1 MYEHYTLSNGV
12 DLYTNSTR
20 KFRTNLVQVFVARP
34 LDEFYTRYALL
45 ANVLKRGSKSFPTTI
60 ELAKRWDSL
69 YGAMFTANIYKLGE
83 HHVYELSL
91 ELANERYL
99 ASQERVLKEGLL
111 TLAGMLDTPYLPD
124 GQLDSSHVAQEQ
136 EALARAIDS
145 LFNDKSAYSSVRC
158 IEEMCSNEPYA
169 RLELGNKGEISSITP
184 KVLTEFYQES
194 LPKAKVRVIISGDID
209 SQEARSVCEEAF
221 AGIKLQ
227 TLPSRRAQIDVP
239 VSAVRVKHEE
249 QDISQ
254 GKLVLGYRTYTDCA
268 APDYPALVMYNG
280 ILGAFP
286 HSKLFMNVREK
297 ASLAYYCSS
306 SLLPVKGLMLIRSGI
321 GLDKYTQALEIIAAQ
336 LQAMAQGDFSE
347 DEFTN
352 TRLALINELQADEDR
367 PSKLGRSHIE
377 RLVAEADYSNHD
389 FKERIAQV
397 NREDVVRMAERVQ
410 LDTIYF
416 LHGKE

>member
-1 MYEHYTLSNGV
+1 MYEQYTLPNGV
-12 DLYTNSTR
+12 ELYTNPTR

-34 LDEFYTRYALL
+34 LDELYTHYALL

-99 ASQERVLKEGLL
+99 ASQERVLREGLL
-111 TLAGMLDTPYLPD
+111 TLAQMLNTPYMPAR
-124 GQLDSSHVAQEQ
+124 QLDANHVAQEQ
-136 EALARAIDS
+136 EALIRAIDS
-145 LFNDKSAYSSVRC
+145 LFNDKAAYSSVRC
-158 IEEMCSNEPYA
+158 IEEMCIDEPYA
-169 RLELGNKGEISSITP
+169 RLELGNKGEISAITP
-184 KVLTEFYQES
+184 KILTDFYHKS
-194 LPKAKVRVIISGDID
+194 LPQTQVRVVISGDID
-209 SQEARSVCEEAF
+209 HKEARSVCEEAF
-221 AGIKLQ
+221 AGLKLQ
-227 TLPSRRAQIDVP
+227 TLPSHPAQTDIP
-239 VSAVRVKHEE
+239 VSEVRIKHEE
-249 QDISQ
+249 QDINQ

-268 APDYPALVMYNG
+268 ARDYPALVMYNG

-306 SLLPVKGLMLIRSGI
+306 SLLPVKGLLLIRSGI
-321 GLDKYTQALEIIAAQ
+321 ALDKYDQALEIIAAQ
-336 LQAMAQGDFSE
+336 LQDMAQGNISE

-367 PSKLGRSHIE
+367 PAKLGRSYVE
-377 RLVAEADYSNHD
+377 RLVAGATYSNHD
-389 FKERIAQV
+389 LKERLSQV
-397 NREDVVRMAERVQ
+397 NREDIVRMAEKVQ

>member
-12 DLYTNSTR
+12 ALYFNPTR

-45 ANVLKRGSKSFPTTI
+45 ANVLKRGSSRYPTTI

-69 YGAMFTANIYKLGE
+69 YGAMFNANVFKLGE

-99 ASQERVLKEGLL
+99 ASQERVLRDGLL
-111 TLAGMLDTPYLPD
+111 TVADMLEAPYLPA
-124 GQLDSSHVAQEQ
+124 GQLDANIVTQEQ

-145 LFNDKSAYSSVRC
+145 IFNDKSAYSSVRC

-169 RLELGNKGEISSITP
+169 RLELGHKGEISSITP
-184 KVLTEFYQES
+184 HVLTEFYRQA
-194 LPKAKVRVIISGDID
+194 LPQAKVRVVISGDIN
-209 SQEARSVCEEAF
+209 SQEARLICEEAF
-221 AGIKLQ
+221 AGLKLQ
-227 TLPSRRAQIDVP
+227 TLLPPRAQVDVP
-239 VSAVRVKHEE
+239 ISEVRIKHEE
-249 QDISQ
+249 QDINQ

-268 APDYPALVMYNG
+268 AEDYPALVMYNG

-321 GLDKYTQALEIIAAQ
+321 GRDKYDQALEIIAAQ
-336 LQAMAQGDFSE
+336 LQDMAQGSISE

-367 PSKLGRSHIE
+367 PAKLGRSHLE
-377 RLVAEADYSNHD
+377 RLVAGVAYSNHD
-389 FKERIAQV
+389 LKERLMQV
-397 NREDVVRMAERVQ
+397 KREDVVRMAERVQ